1 MSKEFSIHNLPK
13 GWVTTTLS
21 EVSLNITDGS
31 HNPPKRQEKGVPMLS
46 AQNINNGTI
55 DFDRG
60 RLISEEDF
68 IFENERTNIQSGDV
82 LITTVATIGRVAI
95 VPENLKQ
102 QFAVQRSVSVVK
114 PLINGKYLMYYC
126 QSPVFQELLSNN
138 ATGTAQKGIYLNTLR
153 SLPIP
158 VSPENEQ
165 SRIAFKL
172 EELFSELE
180 HSVDNLKLAQKQL
193 KVYRQVLLKQAFEG
207 KLTVQWRKE
216 NAPEPAKKLLDQI
229 KKEQQALF
237 EQNLKDWKA
246 AVKEWEKKRK
256 EEKRPRK
263 PRVPTKVSS
272 LTSDELA
279 LLPTIPKTWLWDKFG
294 TVCLKIMDGTHFSPK
309 NSENGDYMYITAK
322 NIQEGRIDLE
332 GITYVTEEDH
342 RTIYSRCDVQKGD
355 ILYVKDGA
363 TTGRTAVNDIDEEF
377 SLLSSVGVFRTPKN
391 LLIPK
396 FLEYYLNSEVTRKRM
411 LSKTA
416 GVAITRLTLV
426 KLNNSVVCLCSTD
439 EQEKIVEIL
448 ESQFS
453 IIDNLEKTISSSLQK
468 SEFLRQS
475 ILKKAFKGELINQDF
490 NDEPAS
496 LLLDRIKKEREAFLK
511 VEKERKSLDKSLNK
525 KRRRMAKNLKHI
537 IDILKESKEPILANR
552 LWEDSI
558 YKDDIDA
565 FYAELKTHIE
575 TGEII
580 ELPRLGKKSYLKL
593 ADSK

>member
-1 MSKEFSIHNLPK
+1 MSNEYSKYELPK
-13 GWVTTTLS
+13 GWVWTTIGELGIVTSGGTPSTRERRYWNGDIPWISPADLTGYKEKYIAKGNKSITQEGTDESSAKLLPQGSILFSSRAPIGYVAIAKNVLATNQGFKNLIPVKSLS
-21 EVSLNITDGS
+21 EDYVYHYLKSAKQLAEGMASGTTFL
-31 HNPPKRQEKGVPMLS
+31 ELS
-46 AQNINNGTI
+46 AT
-55 DFDRG
+55 
-60 RLISEEDF
+60 
-68 IFENERTNIQSGDV
+68 
-82 LITTVATIGRVAI
+82 
-95 VPENLKQ
+95 K
-102 QFAVQRSVSVVK
+102 FAQ
-114 PLINGKYLMYYC
+114 I
-126 QSPVFQELLSNN
+126 
-138 ATGTAQKGIYLNTLR
+138 
-153 SLPIP
+153 PIP
-158 VSPENEQ
+158 LPPLKEQ
-165 SRIAFKL
+165 YLIVTKL
-172 EELFSELE
+172 EEVFSELE
-180 HSVDNLKLAQKQL
+180 NSISAVKIAQQQL

-216 NAPEPAKKLLDQI
+216 NNTEQAEMLLQRI
-229 KKEQQALF
+229 NEERQARYEQ
-237 EQNLKDWKA
+237 ELKDWKE
-246 AVKEWEKKRK
+246 AVKKWEKKREK
-256 EEKRPRK
+256 EKRPRK

-279 LLPTIPKTWLWDKFG
+279 LLPKIPKTWLWDKFG
-294 TVCLKIMDGTHFSPK
+294 AVCLKIMDGTHFSPK

-355 ILYVKDGA
+355 ILYIKDGA

-426 KLNNSVVCLCSTD
+426 KLNNSAVCLCSTD

-475 ILKKAFKGELINQDF
+475 ILKKAFKGELINQDI

-525 KRRRMAKNLKHI
+525 KRRNMTKELKDI
-537 IDILKESKEPILANR
+537 IDILKENKEPILTKS

-558 YKDDIDA
+558 YKDDIEK
-565 FYAELKTHIE
+565 FYAELKVHIE
-575 TGEII
+575 AGEII
-580 ELPRLGKKSYLKL
+580 EMPRQGKKSYLKL
-593 ADSK
+593 ADEK